1 MELIITIVA
10 FLLIFGLL
18 IFVHELGHFW
28 IARRNGIK
36 VEEFAFGLP
45 LLPAIYKKTR
55 GETTYSIYPVPL
67 GGFVRMLGEDGS
79 SKSSRSF
86 AAKSAGVRAKVLVA
100 GVTMNL
106 LLAYGLLTLGFFF
119 NMQPVALCAKDYAG
133 ARFENK
139 VSIAAVS
146 KEGPAQAAGLKAG
159 DEISRIN
166 GEAVNCQREV
176 PQKLRRHPGQAVTID
191 ITRDGLPQQ
200 LTVTPG
206 AKGTATAGKV
216 GIAPTD
222 RYSRLDYPV
231 WGAPYYAAI
240 ETVAITKETVAALGG
255 IFLNLFTNATVPEG
269 VTGPVG
275 IAKLTGDVVALGGV
289 IIIRFVAIL
298 SLSLAIFNL
307 LPIPALDGGRL
318 LFVGIEKLRGGRPI
332 TPRIENAIHAG
343 GFALLILFIAIITY
357 FDITRGP

>member
-1 MELIITIVA
+1 MELLVTVVA

-18 IFVHELGHFW
+18 IFVHELGHFLV
-28 IARRNGIK
+28 ARRNGIK

-45 LLPAIYKKTR
+45 LLPAIYKKTK

-67 GGFVRMLGEDGS
+67 GGFVRMLGEDGAS
-79 SKSSRSF
+79 RSKRSF
-86 AAKSAGVRAKVLVA
+86 ASKSAGVRAKVLLA

-106 LLAYGLLTLGFFF
+106 LLAYILLTVGFLF

-133 ARFENK
+133 AKFENK
-139 VSIAAVS
+139 VNIAAVS
-146 KEGPAQAAGLKAG
+146 KEGSAQAAGLKEG
-159 DEISRIN
+159 DQISRIN
-166 GEAVNCQREV
+166 GETVNCQREV
-176 PQKLRRHPGQAVTID
+176 PQKLRKHPGAQVSID
-191 ITRDGLPQQ
+191 IVRDGQPQTIN
-200 LTVTPG
+200 LSPG
-206 AKGTATAGKV
+206 AKGTASAGKV
-216 GIAPTD
+216 GIAPMD
-222 RYSRLDYPV
+222 KYERLDYPI

-240 ETVAITKETVAALGG
+240 ETVAITKETISALGG
-255 IFLNLFTNATVPEG
+255 VFLNLFTNATVPEG

-275 IAKLTGDVVALGGV
+275 IAKLTGEVVTLGAV

-318 LFVGIEKLRGGRPI
+318 LFVGIEALRGGKPV

-343 GFALLILFIAIITY
+343 GFALLILFIAIVTY
-357 FDITRGP
+357 FDITRGL